1 VTRGEEHKIRL
12 ALVGAN
18 GMLAGAVRSLAPE
31 NYDLVLL
38 DLPDFDLTDKDRVLS
53 VMNQVRPDV
62 IVNCAAYTNVDGC
75 ETNEETALLVNGS
88 GPGYLAEAAK
98 KLDATLV
105 HVSTDYVFDGTKNS
119 PYTEEDV
126 TNPQSA
132 YGRSKLLGEK
142 TILESGLE
150 KFFIVRTSWLY
161 GPGGKN
167 FVETIARLAK
177 EREEL
182 RIVDDQVG
190 SPTFTDD
197 LARAIFNL
205 LALDTPHAS
214 RLTPHGL
221 YHFADEGECSWYEFA
236 ETIVAHLLEA
246 ETPLKMKRIL
256 PIATHEYPL
265 PATRPAYSVFSK
277 EKYRRA
283 VGAEVPHWRES
294 LARFFKSFKF

>member
-1 VTRGEEHKIRL
+1 
-12 ALVGAN
+12 
-18 GMLAGAVRSLAPE
+18 
-31 NYDLVLL
+31 
-38 DLPDFDLTDKDRVLS
+38 
-53 VMNQVRPDV
+53 V
-62 IVNCAAYTNVDGC
+62 IAHCAAYTNVDGC
-75 ETNEETALLVNGS
+75 ETNEETALLVNGR
-88 GPGYLAEAAK
+88 GPGHLAEAAK
-98 KLDATLV
+98 EFGATLV
-105 HVSTDYVFDGTKNS
+105 HVSTDYVFDGTKYS

-142 TILESGLE
+142 AILESGLD

-205 LALDTPHAS
+205 LELGAS
-214 RLTPHGL
+214 PSFAKASAGRPVPPPGL
-221 YHFADEGECSWYEFA
+221 YGIYHFADEGACSWYEFA
-236 ETIVAHLLEA
+236 EAIVAHLLREG
-246 ETPLKMKRIL
+246 TPLQMKRIL

-265 PATRPAYSVFSK
+265 PAVRPAYSVFSK
-277 EKYRRA
+277 KKYRRA

-294 LARFFKSFKF
+294 LEAYFRTRN